1 MATRTNEDN
10 KLIDPLIV
18 DDLRLGAKVTSTDG
32 KGLGN
37 LYAVVV
43 DARDDHLAR
52 IVVNTGPFFPAPGFG
67 APTLVSVPIEEIA
80 DAREK
85 QVILKCTKRKFSRMP
100 TYADWSFTKPP
111 TPGVWRMEA
120 ALRMSMGTW
129 ALPMP
134 TEIIHKAR
142 FDHEITQDTHVW
154 RTEPHTH
161 IGDVDRVLADELT
174 REIEALVI
182 RRGVFFGHD
191 VILPIHY
198 VSEVLDDLVHVAISD
213 DELMQLQEFKAPPE

>member
-1 MATRTNEDN
+1 MVRIINPLSACCSSKEVESSGGECFRICSRPHGATGTSKPGGGFLTVATRTNEDN

-111 TPGVWRMEA
+111 TPGVWRME
-120 ALRMSMGTW
+120 
-129 ALPMP
+129 
-134 TEIIHKAR
+134 
-142 FDHEITQDTHVW
+142 
-154 RTEPHTH
+154 
-161 IGDVDRVLADELT
+161 
-174 REIEALVI
+174 
-182 RRGVFFGHD
+182 
-191 VILPIHY
+191 
-198 VSEVLDDLVHVAISD
+198 
-213 DELMQLQEFKAPPE
+213 

>member
-111 TPGVWRMEA
+111 TPGVWRMD
-120 ALRMSMGTW
+120 
-129 ALPMP
+129 
-134 TEIIHKAR
+134 KAR